1 MRVAVTGASGLI
13 GRALTQHLARSGHD
27 PVPFARPGDWD
38 PERGWIDLG
47 KVRSCDA
54 VVHLA
59 GVGIADSRWT
69 DDQKRAIRE
78 SRTVGTDL
86 IARTLADLEDG
97 PRILVSG
104 SAVGWYGDTGERS
117 VSEGEPA
124 ATDFVASIVQ
134 DWEAAA
140 HPAVAAGVRVAFC
153 RTSQVLSTDGGP
165 LAKQLPFFKLGLG
178 GRVGSGRQW
187 MTWISIDDEVRAIEW
202 LLTHDLSGPVNLA
215 APEPVRNGDFAK
227 ALGRALHRPT
237 FVIPTVGPQLLYG
250 RELVEVL
257 LLISQR
263 VEPRVLLESGFEFRH
278 PTLDA
283 ALADLL
289 R

>member
-13 GRALTQHLARSGHD
+13 GRALTRHLSTAGHD

-38 PERGWIDLG
+38 PDRGFVDLEKLG
-47 KVRSCDA
+47 SCDA

-59 GVGIADSRWT
+59 GVGIADARWT

-78 SRTVGTDL
+78 SRTVGTGL
-86 IARTLADLEDG
+86 IARTLAELDDG

-104 SAVGWYGDTGERS
+104 SAIGWYGDTGDRS
-117 VSEGEPA
+117 VGEGEPA
-124 ATDFVASIVQ
+124 GTDFVASIVQ

-140 HPAVAAGVRVAFC
+140 HPAVDAGIRVAYT
-153 RTSQVLSTDGGP
+153 RTAQVLSTDGGP
-165 LAKQLPFFKLGLG
+165 LAKQLPFFKFGLG
-178 GRVGSGRQW
+178 GKVGSGRQW

-202 LLTHDLSGPVNLA
+202 LLTHEISGPVNLA
-215 APEPVRNGDFAK
+215 SPEPVRNADFAK
-227 ALGRALHRPT
+227 ALGSALHRPT
-237 FVIPTVGPQLLYG
+237 FVIPKLGPQVLYG
-250 RELVEVL
+250 RELVDVL
-257 LLISQR
+257 LMTSQR
-263 VEPRVLLESGFEFRH
+263 VEPRVLLETGFEFTQ
-278 PTLDA
+278 PTLDV